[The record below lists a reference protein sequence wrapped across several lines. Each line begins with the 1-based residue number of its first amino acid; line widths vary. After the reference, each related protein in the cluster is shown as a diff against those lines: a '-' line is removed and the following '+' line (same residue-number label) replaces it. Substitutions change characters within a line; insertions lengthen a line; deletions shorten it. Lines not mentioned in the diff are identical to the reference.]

1 MSEIAWWR
9 LTESIIFP
17 AWWGGRWGCLFI
29 VESCSVKLIAKISGR
44 SFEFQLEFRESLGQK
59 PLFVSER
66 QRKRHRYL
74 PLWISGVESKTP
86 SSSQHRCPCSL
97 NSHWRAIVHLFC
109 LLSVENFHQTW
120 AENFSPCQGSWGPL
134 EHIPPT
140 SHSGERGPL
149 CWACYV
155 ALHSEKVTVSESHA
169 ASGFQRKSTAG
180 NQLYGT
186 AYSHMPGVKG
196 SGDPSPGIWVS
207 GDGHHFSG

>member
-66 QRKRHRYL
+66 ERKRHRYL

-109 LLSVENFHQTW
+109 LLSVENFHP
-120 AENFSPCQGSWGPL
+120 NL
-134 EHIPPT
+134 
-140 SHSGERGPL
+140 SGEFQSLSGVMRAPGTYTPNFTLRGTWTSLLGLL
-149 CWACYV
+149 CGSPQWKSHC
-155 ALHSEKVTVSESHA
+155 LRKPCCLWISEKIHSWQPAVW
-169 ASGFQRKSTAG
+169 
-180 NQLYGT
+180 
-186 AYSHMPGVKG
+186 YSLLPYAWSKRFWW
-196 SGDPSPGIWVS
+196 P
-207 GDGHHFSG
+207 

>member
-17 AWWGGRWGCLFI
+17 AWWGGRWGCPFI
-29 VESCSVKLIAKISGR
+29 AESCSVKLIAKISGR

-59 PLFVSER
+59 SLFVSER

-109 LLSVENFHQTW
+109 LLFVKNFH
-120 AENFSPCQGSWGPL
+120 PHL
-134 EHIPPT
+134 
-140 SHSGERGPL
+140 SGEFQSLSEVMRAPGTYTPNFTLGNVGLSAGSVMWFSTVKKSLSQKAMLPL
-149 CWACYV
+149 NFR
-155 ALHSEKVTVSESHA
+155 E
-169 ASGFQRKSTAG
+169 
-180 NQLYGT
+180 NPQLAT
-186 AYSHMPGVKG
+186 SCVVQLTH
-196 SGDPSPGIWVS
+196 ICLE
-207 GDGHHFSG
+207 